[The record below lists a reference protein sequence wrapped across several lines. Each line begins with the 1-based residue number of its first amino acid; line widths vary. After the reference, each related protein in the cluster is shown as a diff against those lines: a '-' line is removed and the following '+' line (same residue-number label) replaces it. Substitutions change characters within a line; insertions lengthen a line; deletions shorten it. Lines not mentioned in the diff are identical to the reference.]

1 MKAAFLINFVITLV
15 TCLDM
20 SALSLKTRFDHAQ
33 VGDYVVT
40 EQDKNLCLLFVRHLD
55 PETLIIDEMTFN
67 EHDLPKGFKHW
78 QQAAFGH
85 AYPVSWI
92 SFQFNKQSGILEDA
106 YNFNE
111 KSWLEFREEE
121 VFLKGL
127 LNLDLTAVKDQD
139 RKKIGTSPKDGDPD
153 LRKCWCPPLVIN
165 GQKYQKPTYDVYK
178 GRWAEDSSILSK
190 CQIEMYF
197 SKVDSSL
204 PFPTWIEINNGHYGF
219 KLKGIDAGHNFD
231 VQSLRPLPKKPMLI
245 ASGFEYK
252 KDLLLIQVKVPKTS
266 KNFELFAEC
275 PKTKKLTALNY
286 QLTNTQEK
294 DLYYLTLSLKE
305 MHSKLER
312 SKSYHLVFF
321 PEKNP
326 NFFIR
331 TQDLFICP

>member
-1 MKAAFLINFVITLV
+1 MKLGFMKKLV
-15 TCLDM
+15 TLLVLGCQLC
-20 SALSLKTRFDHAQ
+20 AISLKQRFDHAQ

-55 PETLIIDEMTFN
+55 QDILIIDEMTFN
-67 EHDLPKGFKHW
+67 ENDLPKGFKNW
-78 QQAAFGH
+78 QSAAFGN

-92 SFQFNKQSGILEDA
+92 SFQFNKQSGILEEA

-127 LNLDLTAVKDQD
+127 LNLDLNFVKDQD
-139 RKKIGTSPKDGDPD
+139 RKKIGSSPKDGDPD

-165 GQKYQKPTYDVYK
+165 GQKYQKPSYDVFK
-178 GRWAEDSSILSK
+178 GRWPEDSSLLSK

-219 KLKGIDAGHNFD
+219 KLKGIDAGHNFH
-231 VQSLRPLPKKPMLI
+231 VNALRPLPKKPMLI
-245 ASGFEYK
+245 ASNFEYK
-252 KDLLLIQVKVPKTS
+252 KDLIVIQIKVPRTS

-275 PKTKKLTALNY
+275 PKTKQQIQLNY
-286 QLTNTQEK
+286 QLTQAQEK
-294 DLYYLTLSLKE
+294 DLYFLTLSLKE
-305 MHSKLER
+305 LHSKLER
-312 SKSYHLVFF
+312 SKSYHLVIF
-321 PEKNP
+321 PDKNP